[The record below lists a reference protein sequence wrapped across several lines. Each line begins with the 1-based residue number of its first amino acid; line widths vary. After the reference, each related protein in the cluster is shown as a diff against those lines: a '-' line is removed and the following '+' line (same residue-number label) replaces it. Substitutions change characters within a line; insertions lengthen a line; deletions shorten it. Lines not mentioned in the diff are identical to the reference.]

1 MFARCLFLTLF
12 VVVMAVAGKSNDQSK
27 EQTLKLSACAAKLGE
42 CDESEGPVCGT
53 DDQTYHTRCHLL
65 RVQCSGHPVSL
76 KYRGSCNGCLEAVQY
91 ARRQQARDPKY
102 FVPRCRKDGNYA
114 ARQCYG
120 EAGCWCSDSMGRP
133 IEDTSTSSRRRKPK
147 CRAYRRNRRRL
158 PTRQISYD
166 ADSTRGSA
174 EASSSGSGT
183 SAHRPCGKADRMA
196 FNTNLIEVFR
206 SEYLRFGPTETH
218 SDAAILDW
226 KYTRLDADGNQLLD
240 RQEVRE
246 LKKLLKRAV
255 KPRRCGRAFGKYC
268 DVNKDDNLSRIE
280 WNLCLFKDAHN
291 RSAAVD
297 VPNVSLATAPPRDMH
312 YHIHTTN
319 SNSNNNH
326 DHTNTN
332 IIGSSSPHTYA
343 EDLSVGSEE
352 HDENYDD
359 GSTGYGNGN
368 GEDEDES
375 DTSSMHHSR
384 TSLNYPSLIRQNRLY
399 VNAHILTVLNS
410 KTPESTNT
418 ENEGESNCWVDQAV
432 ALEEQGH
439 GGKSRFYVP
448 ECMPDGRYQR
458 IQCYSSTPYCWCV
471 NEDTGKN
478 IPGTW
483 VKNKPP
489 QCDEDIVVRPM
500 KGCTEPRKTQFLKE
514 LKAYLNT
521 QLSLPSSP
529 TSSSNSTMWKTEDE
543 RIATLSFVYLDKNK
557 NKSWERREWKVFRD
571 LVTSASNLRRCG
583 KKMPRYCD
591 VNGDKKI
598 SLAEWL
604 NCLQSS
610 PRAQSATTAKPSQ
623 SNETANPKLLGLNP
637 LEKYLKD

>member
-12 VVVMAVAGKSNDQSK
+12 VAVMAAAGKSDDQSK
-27 EQTLKLSACAAKLGE
+27 ERRLEQTLKMSACAAKLGE

-53 DDQTYHTRCHLL
+53 DGQTYHTRCHLL

-76 KYRGSCNGCLEAVQY
+76 KYRGSCNGCLEAAQY

-147 CRAYRRNRRRL
+147 CRVYRRNRRRL

-166 ADSTRGSA
+166 EDSARGSA
-174 EASSSGSGT
+174 EASSSRSGT
-183 SAHRPCGKADRMA
+183 AAHRQCGKADRTA
-196 FNTNLIEVFR
+196 FNRNLIEVFR
-206 SEYLRFGPTETH
+206 SEYLRFAPKETH

-226 KYTRLDADGNQLLD
+226 KFTRLDADGNQLLD

-255 KPRRCGRAFGKYC
+255 KPRRCGCAFGKYC
-268 DVNKDDNLSRIE
+268 DVVNKDDNLSRIE
-280 WNLCLFKDAHN
+280 WSLCLFKDSHN
-291 RSAAVD
+291 
-297 VPNVSLATAPPRDMH
+297 L
-312 YHIHTTN
+312 
-319 SNSNNNH
+319 
-326 DHTNTN
+326 
-332 IIGSSSPHTYA
+332 
-343 EDLSVGSEE
+343 
-352 HDENYDD
+352 
-359 GSTGYGNGN
+359 
-368 GEDEDES
+368 
-375 DTSSMHHSR
+375 
-384 TSLNYPSLIRQNRLY
+384 
-399 VNAHILTVLNS
+399 LNS

-439 GGKSRFYVP
+439 GGKSRFFVP

-529 TSSSNSTMWKTEDE
+529 TSTNSTMWKTEDE

-610 PRAQSATTAKPSQ
+610 PRAQSATTAKPAQ
-623 SNETANPKLLGLNP
+623 SNETANPKRQGLNP

>member
-1 MFARCLFLTLF
+1 
-12 VVVMAVAGKSNDQSK
+12 
-27 EQTLKLSACAAKLGE
+27 
-42 CDESEGPVCGT
+42 
-53 DDQTYHTRCHLL
+53 
-65 RVQCSGHPVSL
+65 
-76 KYRGSCNGCLEAVQY
+76 
-91 ARRQQARDPKY
+91 
-102 FVPRCRKDGNYA
+102 
-114 ARQCYG
+114 
-120 EAGCWCSDSMGRP
+120 
-133 IEDTSTSSRRRKPK
+133 
-147 CRAYRRNRRRL
+147 
-158 PTRQISYD
+158 
-166 ADSTRGSA
+166 
-174 EASSSGSGT
+174 
-183 SAHRPCGKADRMA
+183 
-196 FNTNLIEVFR
+196 
-206 SEYLRFGPTETH
+206 
-218 SDAAILDW
+218 
-226 KYTRLDADGNQLLD
+226 
-240 RQEVRE
+240 
-246 LKKLLKRAV
+246 
-255 KPRRCGRAFGKYC
+255 
-268 DVNKDDNLSRIE
+268 
-280 WNLCLFKDAHN
+280 
-291 RSAAVD
+291 
-297 VPNVSLATAPPRDMH
+297 MH

-319 SNSNNNH
+319 SNSNNH

-332 IIGSSSPHTYA
+332 IIGSSSPHSYS
-343 EDLSVGSEE
+343 EDLGVGSEDN
-352 HDENYDD
+352 DENYDD
-359 GSTGYGNGN
+359 GATGYGNGN

-375 DTSSMHHSR
+375 DASSMHHSR
-384 TSLNYPSLIRQNRLY
+384 TSLNYPSLIM
-399 VNAHILTVLNS
+399 LNS

-529 TSSSNSTMWKTEDE
+529 TRILNSTNSTMWKTEDE

-610 PRAQSATTAKPSQ
+610 PRAQSATTAKPAQ
-623 SNETANPKLLGLNP
+623 SNETANPKRQGLNP